1 MNLFT
6 ERHGFVFSTQTT
18 KGGSLSRFGGD
29 TGILLVK
36 IEFSTAIALFLRSV
50 A

>member
-18 KGGSLSRFGGD
+18 KGGSLSRFGGG
-29 TGILLVK
+29 TGIFLLVK
-36 IEFSTAIALFLRSV
+36 LFIRSV